1 MDPEL
6 NSEQEVKLEQE
17 VKSLRLKNQKNQ
29 ICQRISKGRG
39 LLKTILQLAIIR
51 RSHGMPVNT
60 MRSPVK
66 LINIKRSPGKFARFL
81 LLIPGRYGAAVLFFS
96 MLFFSQGVAFGQ
108 PPKQL
113 TLLFAGDI
121 MGHDTQIEAARM
133 MGGGEY
139 DYSSCFRYV
148 EPYIAAADIAIGN
161 LEVTLAGPPYK
172 GYPQFSSPDALANAL
187 KNAGFDILVQ
197 ANNHAVD
204 RGKAGLERTLT
215 VLDSIGMVRSGV
227 FRDSRERL
235 VRYPLIVEKNGIR
248 LALLNYT
255 YSTNGIRVTPPNIV
269 NSIDTFAIRQD
280 LQKAATADP
289 DFTIALMHWGSE
301 YQLTE
306 NSKQQKLARFLFRNG
321 TDAIFGSHPHVVQP
335 IREIDGK
342 LVVYSLGNMVSNQRK
357 RYTDG
362 GILFGMTLEKS
373 YSIRVTGTM
382 AAGTRVT
389 NASESSAKE
398 AGTREGDKK
407 VVRNRI
413 AGATLAGTKKSG
425 VEEVSPKE
433 AGTEVSDTR
442 ETGARE
448 VSYKAFVTKDI
459 GKDMT
464 VTRVTGYHYLPIWV
478 HKPIT
483 DQGATFSLVPA
494 AIDSVFWEEMNISA
508 GDAESMLL
516 FLEDTRNNLKG
527 VIELK
532 P

>member
-1 MDPEL
+1 MTGG
-6 NSEQEVKLEQE
+6 
-17 VKSLRLKNQKNQ
+17 
-29 ICQRISKGRG
+29 GRC
-39 LLKTILQLAIIR
+39 LKTILQLANIR
-51 RSHGMPVNT
+51 CSPGMLANI
-60 MRSPVK
+60 RHSPDK
-66 LINIKRSPGKFARFL
+66 LTNIRRSPGKFARFL
-81 LLIPGRYGAAVLFFS
+81 LLTPGRHCAWVLFFS
-96 MLFFSQGVAFGQ
+96 MLFFSPGVAFGQ

-172 GYPQFSSPDALANAL
+172 GYPQFSSPDALADAL

-204 RGKAGLERTLT
+204 RGKAGLERTLK
-215 VLDSIGMVRSGV
+215 VLDSIGLVRSGV
-227 FRDSRERL
+227 FKDSHERL
-235 VRYPLIVEKNGIR
+235 VRYPLIIEKNGIR

-269 NSIDTFAIRQD
+269 NSIDTAAIRED

-306 NSKQQKLARFLFRNG
+306 NSEQQKLARFLFRNG
-321 TDAIFGSHPHVVQP
+321 TDAIIGSHPHVVQP
-335 IREIDGK
+335 IRETDGK
-342 LVVYSLGNMVSNQRK
+342 LVVYSLGNMISNQRK

-373 YSIRVTGTM
+373 DSARVEDSRAVRIRAGDASETGT
-382 AAGTRVT
+382 
-389 NASESSAKE
+389 
-398 AGTREGDKK
+398 K
-407 VVRNRI
+407 VDSTKV
-413 AGATLAGTKKSG
+413 AGTK
-425 VEEVSPKE
+425 V
-433 AGTEVSDTR
+433 AGNKV
-442 ETGARE
+442 A
-448 VSYKAFVTKDI
+448 A
-459 GKDMT
+459 
-464 VTRVTGYHYLPIWV
+464 TRVAGYHYLPVWV

-483 DQGATFSLVPA
+483 DQGAAFNLVPA
-494 AIDSVFWEEMNISA
+494 AIDSVYWNKMNISA

-527 VIELK
+527 VIELEPFISEPLPLQSGGRPK
-532 P
+532 SFHNIHKR